1 MICRLMVRVSLYMS
15 GHLGCPGSGC
25 CVTNEGCASH
35 SLYGAT
41 GLGNVVAHG
50 SHEALEVVLHVEV
63 VHEVD
68 TLGKRDEA
76 CLHSLDVAYAGSW
89 YMIAS
94 IGQT

>member
-1 MICRLMVRVSLYMS
+1 MLQTKDVV
-15 GHLGCPGSGC
+15 
-25 CVTNEGCASH
+25 ASH
-35 SLYGAT
+35 SLRGAT
-41 GLGNVVAHG
+41 GLGNVVAHC

-63 VHEVD
+63 VHDVD

-89 YMIAS
+89 CMIAS